1 MKAGGYFM
9 PEKIIK
15 WGIALL
21 AGLLVP
27 CIILMKGDIVIPL
40 NIAQTKNIY
49 RVNT

>member
-1 MKAGGYFM
+1 M

-27 CIILMKGDIVIPL
+27 CIILMKVDIMIPL
-40 NIAQTKNIY
+40 YIAQTKIF
-49 RVNT
+49 TESTLQISGL